1 MDYLTDIKPLRDQGF
16 SDADIVLHINAK
28 TTRPMQQEESRYI
41 LQDTGAV
48 LTDPV
53 SPDQRTGSLISY
65 YQGLPDGD
73 AKKLI
78 AFFISRIYNG
88 EVVRTDQWP
97 RSAQFKGVED
107 SMPAELQA
115 VSAELVR
122 SAGGRAASVTEAD
135 LTAAQQAW
143 EDQEA
148 QRLAQEEAN
157 LEAAREE
164 ALRME
169 DLVVEW
175 GDRPYTRAQGCFP
188 PGAFRVDKYW
198 PPVNRVDNVH
208 GDRNLIC
215 TCPPLEDYAEAAE

>member
-1 MDYLTDIKPLRDQGF
+1 MNPEQC
-16 SDADIVLHINAK
+16 
-28 TTRPMQQEESRYI
+28 RYI

-53 SPDQRTGSLISY
+53 TPDQRTGSLISY

-97 RSAQFKGVED
+97 RSVQFRGVED
-107 SMPAELQA
+107 SMPAELQD

-135 LTAAQQAW
+135 VTEAQQAW

-148 QRLAQEEAN
+148 QRLAQ
-157 LEAAREE
+157 LEA
-164 ALRME
+164 
-169 DLVVEW
+169 
-175 GDRPYTRAQGCFP
+175 DRQ
-188 PGAFRVDKYW
+188 
-198 PPVNRVDNVH
+198 
-208 GDRNLIC
+208 
-215 TCPPLEDYAEAAE
+215 AAEQAELQRQQAEQLNNKYISLYNSNIAPLIDSQNSNDDDWVAAIQNIANNWSV

>member
-1 MDYLTDIKPLRDQGF
+1 MIDYLADVKTLQDQGL
-16 SDADIVLHINAK
+16 SPSDIVSHLNSK
-28 TTRPMQQEESRYI
+28 TATPMNPERCRYI

-53 SPDQRTGSLISY
+53 TPDQRTGSLISY

-78 AFFISRIYNG
+78 AFFISRIYGG

-97 RSAQFKGVED
+97 RSVQFKSVED
-107 SMPAELQA
+107 SLPTELQS

-135 LTAAQQAW
+135 VTAAQQAW

-148 QRLAQEEAN
+148 QRLAQ
-157 LEAAREE
+157 LEA
-164 ALRME
+164 
-169 DLVVEW
+169 
-175 GDRPYTRAQGCFP
+175 DRQ
-188 PGAFRVDKYW
+188 
-198 PPVNRVDNVH
+198 
-208 GDRNLIC
+208 
-215 TCPPLEDYAEAAE
+215 AAEQAELQRQQAEQLNNKYISLYNSNIAPLIDSQNSNDDDWVAAIQNIANNWSV

>member
-1 MDYLTDIKPLRDQGF
+1 MIDYLADVKPLQDQGL
-16 SDADIVLHINAK
+16 SPSDIVSHLNSK
-28 TTRPMQQEESRYI
+28 TATPMNPERCRYI

-53 SPDQRTGSLISY
+53 TPDQRTGSLISY

-135 LTAAQQAW
+135 VTEAQQAW

-148 QRLAQEEAN
+148 QRLAQEEADFQ
-157 LEAAREE
+157 AAREE

-169 DLVVEW
+169 EEMRQLELAQEHSRKAQSLWNIHIAPLMDSIESPVTDGAVWQAALQTMANEW
-175 GDRPYTRAQGCFP
+175 TA
-188 PGAFRVDKYW
+188 
-198 PPVNRVDNVH
+198 
-208 GDRNLIC
+208 
-215 TCPPLEDYAEAAE
+215 

>member
-1 MDYLTDIKPLRDQGF
+1 MIDYLADVKPLQDQGL
-16 SDADIVLHINAK
+16 SPSDIVSHLNSK
-28 TTRPMQQEESRYI
+28 TATPMNPEQCRYI

-53 SPDQRTGSLISY
+53 TPDQRTGSLISY

-107 SMPAELQA
+107 SMPAELQD

-122 SAGGRAASVTEAD
+122 SAGGRAASVTEED
-135 LTAAQQAW
+135 VTAAQQAW

-148 QRLAQEEAN
+148 QRLAQ
-157 LEAAREE
+157 LEA
-164 ALRME
+164 
-169 DLVVEW
+169 
-175 GDRPYTRAQGCFP
+175 DRQ
-188 PGAFRVDKYW
+188 
-198 PPVNRVDNVH
+198 
-208 GDRNLIC
+208 
-215 TCPPLEDYAEAAE
+215 AAEQAELQRQQAEQLNNKYISLYNSNIAPLIDSQNSNDDDWVAAIQNIANNWSV

>member
-1 MDYLTDIKPLRDQGF
+1 MIDYLADVKPLQDQGL
-16 SDADIVLHINAK
+16 SPSDIVSHLNSK
-28 TTRPMQQEESRYI
+28 TATSMNPEQSRYV

-97 RSAQFKGVED
+97 RSVQFKSVED
-107 SMPAELQA
+107 SLPAELQS
-115 VSAELVR
+115 VSAKLVE

-135 LTAAQQAW
+135 VTAAQQAW

-148 QRLAQEEAN
+148 QRLAQEEADRQAIEQAELQRQQAEQLN
-157 LEAAREE
+157 SKYITLYNSNIAPLIDSQNSNDGDWLAAIQNI
-164 ALRME
+164 ANNWS
-169 DLVVEW
+169 V
-175 GDRPYTRAQGCFP
+175 
-188 PGAFRVDKYW
+188 
-198 PPVNRVDNVH
+198 
-208 GDRNLIC
+208 
-215 TCPPLEDYAEAAE
+215 

>member
-1 MDYLTDIKPLRDQGF
+1 MIDYLADVKPLQDQGL
-16 SDADIVLHINAK
+16 SPSDIVSHLNSK
-28 TTRPMQQEESRYI
+28 TATPMNPEQCRYI

-53 SPDQRTGSLISY
+53 TPDQRTGSLISY

-107 SMPAELQA
+107 SMPAELQS
-115 VSAELVR
+115 VSAKLVE
-122 SAGGRAASVTEAD
+122 SAGGRAASVTEED
-135 LTAAQQAW
+135 VTAAQQAW

-148 QRLAQEEAN
+148 QRLAQEEADFQ
-157 LEAAREE
+157 AAREE

-169 DLVVEW
+169 EEMRKLELAQEHSRKAQSLWNIHIAPLMDSIEAPVTDGAVWQAALQTMANEW
-175 GDRPYTRAQGCFP
+175 TA
-188 PGAFRVDKYW
+188 
-198 PPVNRVDNVH
+198 
-208 GDRNLIC
+208 
-215 TCPPLEDYAEAAE
+215 

>member
-1 MDYLTDIKPLRDQGF
+1 MIDYLADVKPLQDQGL
-16 SDADIVLHINAK
+16 SPSDIVSHLNSK
-28 TTRPMQQEESRYI
+28 TATSMNPEQCRYI

-97 RSAQFKGVED
+97 RSVQFKGVED

-115 VSAELVR
+115 VSAELVG

-135 LTAAQQAW
+135 VTAAQQAW

-148 QRLAQEEAN
+148 QRLAQEEA
-157 LEAAREE
+157 
-164 ALRME
+164 
-169 DLVVEW
+169 
-175 GDRPYTRAQGCFP
+175 DRQ
-188 PGAFRVDKYW
+188 
-198 PPVNRVDNVH
+198 
-208 GDRNLIC
+208 
-215 TCPPLEDYAEAAE
+215 AAEQAELQRQQAEQLNNKYISLYNSNIAPLIDSQNSNDGDWLAAIQNIANNWSV

>member
-1 MDYLTDIKPLRDQGF
+1 MIDYLADVKPLQDQGL
-16 SDADIVLHINAK
+16 SPSDIVSHLNSK
-28 TTRPMQQEESRYI
+28 TATSMNPEQCRYI

-97 RSAQFKGVED
+97 RSVQFKGVED

-122 SAGGRAASVTEAD
+122 SSGGRATSVTEAD
-135 LTAAQQAW
+135 ITAAQQAW

-148 QRLAQEEAN
+148 QRLAQIEA
-157 LEAAREE
+157 
-164 ALRME
+164 
-169 DLVVEW
+169 
-175 GDRPYTRAQGCFP
+175 DRQ
-188 PGAFRVDKYW
+188 
-198 PPVNRVDNVH
+198 
-208 GDRNLIC
+208 
-215 TCPPLEDYAEAAE
+215 AAEQAELQRQEEELKRQQVEQAYTKYISLYNSNIAPLIDSQNFNDGDWVAAIQNIANNWSV

>member
-1 MDYLTDIKPLRDQGF
+1 MIDYLADVKPLQDQGL
-16 SDADIVLHINAK
+16 SPSDIVSHLNSK
-28 TTRPMQQEESRYI
+28 TATSMNPEQCRYI

-53 SPDQRTGSLISY
+53 TPDQRTGSLISY

-107 SMPAELQA
+107 SMPAELQS
-115 VSAELVR
+115 VSAKLVE
-122 SAGGRAASVTEAD
+122 SAGGRAASVTEED
-135 LTAAQQAW
+135 VTAAQQAW

-148 QRLAQEEAN
+148 QRLAQEEADFQ
-157 LEAAREE
+157 AAREE

-169 DLVVEW
+169 EEMRKLELAQEHSRKAQSLWNIHIAPLMDSIEDPVTDGAVWQAALQTMANEW
-175 GDRPYTRAQGCFP
+175 T
-188 PGAFRVDKYW
+188 V
-198 PPVNRVDNVH
+198 
-208 GDRNLIC
+208 
-215 TCPPLEDYAEAAE
+215 

>member
-1 MDYLTDIKPLRDQGF
+1 MIDYLADVKPLQDQGL
-16 SDADIVLHINAK
+16 SPSDIVSHLNSK
-28 TTRPMQQEESRYI
+28 TATPMNPERCRYI

-53 SPDQRTGSLISY
+53 TPDQRTGSLISY

-135 LTAAQQAW
+135 VTEAQQAW

-148 QRLAQEEAN
+148 QRLAQ
-157 LEAAREE
+157 LEA
-164 ALRME
+164 
-169 DLVVEW
+169 
-175 GDRPYTRAQGCFP
+175 DRQ
-188 PGAFRVDKYW
+188 
-198 PPVNRVDNVH
+198 
-208 GDRNLIC
+208 
-215 TCPPLEDYAEAAE
+215 AAEQAELQRQEEELKRKQTEETYTKYISLYNSNIAPLIDSQNSNDDDWVTAIQNIANNWSV

>member
-1 MDYLTDIKPLRDQGF
+1 MIDYLADVKTLQDQGL
-16 SDADIVLHINAK
+16 SPSDIVSHLNSK
-28 TTRPMQQEESRYI
+28 TATPMNPEQCRYI

-53 SPDQRTGSLISY
+53 TPDQRTGSLISY

-78 AFFISRIYNG
+78 AFFISRIYGG

-97 RSAQFKGVED
+97 RSVQFKSVED
-107 SMPAELQA
+107 SLPTELQS

-135 LTAAQQAW
+135 VTAAQQAW

-148 QRLAQEEAN
+148 QRLAQ
-157 LEAAREE
+157 LEA
-164 ALRME
+164 
-169 DLVVEW
+169 
-175 GDRPYTRAQGCFP
+175 DRQ
-188 PGAFRVDKYW
+188 
-198 PPVNRVDNVH
+198 
-208 GDRNLIC
+208 
-215 TCPPLEDYAEAAE
+215 AAEQAELQRQQAEQLNNKYISLYNSNIAPLIDSQNSNDDDWVAAIQNIANNWSV

>member
-28 TTRPMQQEESRYI
+28 TTRPMQPEESRYI

-97 RSAQFKGVED
+97 RSVQFKGVED

-122 SAGGRAASVTEAD
+122 SSGGRATSITEAD
-135 LTAAQQAW
+135 VTASQQAW

-148 QRLAQEEAN
+148 QRLAQEEA
-157 LEAAREE
+157 
-164 ALRME
+164 
-169 DLVVEW
+169 
-175 GDRPYTRAQGCFP
+175 DRQ
-188 PGAFRVDKYW
+188 
-198 PPVNRVDNVH
+198 
-208 GDRNLIC
+208 
-215 TCPPLEDYAEAAE
+215 AAEQAELQRQQAEQLNNKYISLYNSNIAPLIDSQNSNDGDWLAAIQNIANNWSV

>member
-1 MDYLTDIKPLRDQGF
+1 MIDYLADVKPLQDQGL
-16 SDADIVLHINAK
+16 SPSDIVSHLNSK
-28 TTRPMQQEESRYI
+28 TATPMNPEQCRYI

-53 SPDQRTGSLISY
+53 TPDQRTGSLISY

-107 SMPAELQA
+107 SMPAELQD

-122 SAGGRAASVTEAD
+122 SAGGRAASVTEVD
-135 LTAAQQAW
+135 VTEAQQAW

-148 QRLAQEEAN
+148 QRLAQ
-157 LEAAREE
+157 LEA
-164 ALRME
+164 
-169 DLVVEW
+169 
-175 GDRPYTRAQGCFP
+175 DRQ
-188 PGAFRVDKYW
+188 
-198 PPVNRVDNVH
+198 
-208 GDRNLIC
+208 
-215 TCPPLEDYAEAAE
+215 AAEQAELQRQEEELKRKQTEETYTKYISLYNSNIAPLIDSQNSNDDDWVAAIQNIANNWSV

>member
-1 MDYLTDIKPLRDQGF
+1 MIDYLADVKPLQDQGL
-16 SDADIVLHINAK
+16 SPSDIVSHLNSK
-28 TTRPMQQEESRYI
+28 TATPMNPEQCRYI

-53 SPDQRTGSLISY
+53 TPDQRTGSLISY

-107 SMPAELQA
+107 SMPAELQS
-115 VSAELVR
+115 VSAKLVE

-135 LTAAQQAW
+135 VTEAQQAW

-148 QRLAQEEAN
+148 QRLAQ
-157 LEAAREE
+157 LEA
-164 ALRME
+164 
-169 DLVVEW
+169 
-175 GDRPYTRAQGCFP
+175 DRQ
-188 PGAFRVDKYW
+188 
-198 PPVNRVDNVH
+198 
-208 GDRNLIC
+208 
-215 TCPPLEDYAEAAE
+215 AAEQAELQRQQAEQLNNKYISLYNSNIAPLIDSQNSNDDDWVAAIQNIANNWSV

>member
-1 MDYLTDIKPLRDQGF
+1 MIDYLADVKPLQDQGL
-16 SDADIVLHINAK
+16 SPSDIVSHLNSK
-28 TTRPMQQEESRYI
+28 TATPMNPEQCRYI

-53 SPDQRTGSLISY
+53 TPDQRTGSLISY

-107 SMPAELQA
+107 SMPAELQD

-122 SAGGRAASVTEAD
+122 SAGGRAASVTEED
-135 LTAAQQAW
+135 VTAAQQAW

-148 QRLAQEEAN
+148 QRLAQ
-157 LEAAREE
+157 LEA
-164 ALRME
+164 
-169 DLVVEW
+169 
-175 GDRPYTRAQGCFP
+175 DRQ
-188 PGAFRVDKYW
+188 
-198 PPVNRVDNVH
+198 
-208 GDRNLIC
+208 
-215 TCPPLEDYAEAAE
+215 AAEQAELQRQQAEQLNNRYISLYNSNIAPLIDSQNSNDDDWVAAIQNIANNWSV